1 MELEK
6 TQETQFTGLSSST
19 TAALASTAPQLSS
32 VQALERRLKLIG
44 DAPKAETVPV
54 MTPAPAVAPAA
65 PTVASMSGKTALLVR
80 C

>member
-6 TQETQFTGLSSST
+6 TQETQFTGLSST

-32 VQALERRLKLIG
+32 VQDLERRLKLIG
-44 DAPKAETVPV
+44 DAPKAATVPV
-54 MTPAPAVAPAA
+54 MTPAVAPAA
-65 PTVASMSGKTALLVR
+65 PAVASMSGKTALLVR